1 MATLR
6 GSQKLTLCG
15 HPALSLRRRAASR
28 EFARRAPADEAERAA
43 I

>member
-15 HPALSLRRRAASR
+15 HPALSLRRRAAGR
-28 EFARRAPADEAERAA
+28 EFARHAPVAEAERLA